1 MQNILRMKKYNVPC
15 PCMLM
20 LIILARLTT
29 SNAVESDISCLR
41 SIKEHLEDPL
51 QTLSTWKFDNI
62 SEGFVCGFTGVR
74 CWNDQENRVLAI
86 QLANMR
92 LRGPFPMGIS
102 NCTSMQVLNLSGNYL
117 SGSIPSN
124 LANNL
129 PYIVSL
135 DLSNNNLSGSI
146 PSRIA
151 NWSFMS
157 VLMLDKNHLT
167 GQIPQELSKL
177 TRLWKFSVA
186 NNRLSGPL
194 PILSDATFPAESYAN
209 NLELCGDPL
218 DACIDEDL
226 VGLFLS
232 GFEVGC
238 SLFTILTMFF
248 MLFFSPRLIIRN
260 MVSYFKPMKKIKRK
274 KHCLIPRIP
283 QILVVDVAGIKK
295 KKVNSPIP
303 LSITCNDMFNTKLTS
318 MEKFIRRLSLA
329 ELKMATNNFDN
340 KNAIGYGNMGIM
352 YKAMFP
358 NSLLLAIKRLHR
370 FDGFV
375 KDFLLEIEILGRLR
389 HTNLVPLLGFCHERK
404 KSFLVYKYMCNGT
417 LHQWLHCRPQVE
429 AKKMDWVLRYKI
441 AVGIARGLSW
451 LHNNN
456 VLRVAHL
463 KITSKCILLDDKFEP
478 KISNFGNSIILM
490 NTSGIPS
497 SDCNFLVPNANPS
510 PYKEDVYSF
519 GMLLLELITGMRN
532 NPLTAYRC
540 GLDVCVIDEYLVG
553 QGFDEEIYKTHKIA
567 ESCIR
572 DEATTMLQVYQAMQA
587 IEISRNEITV
597 DVEDNEGDF

>member
-1 MQNILRMKKYNVPC
+1 MQEL
-15 PCMLM
+15 
-20 LIILARLTT
+20 
-29 SNAVESDISCLR
+29 D
-41 SIKEHLEDPL
+41 
-51 QTLSTWKFDNI
+51 
-62 SEGFVCGFTGVR
+62 
-74 CWNDQENRVLAI
+74 
-86 QLANMR
+86 
-92 LRGPFPMGIS
+92 
-102 NCTSMQVLNLSGNYL
+102 LSGNYL
-117 SGSIPSN
+117 SRSIPSN
-124 LANNL
+124 LAIIL

-146 PSRIA
+146 PSTIA
-151 NWSFMS
+151 NWRFMI

-177 TRLWKFSVA
+177 TRLRKFSVA
-186 NNRLSGPL
+186 NNKLSGPL

-209 NLELCGDPL
+209 NLGLCGDPL

-226 VGLFLS
+226 VGVFLS
-232 GFEVGC
+232 GFEVG
-238 SLFTILTMFF
+238 
-248 MLFFSPRLIIRN
+248 
-260 MVSYFKPMKKIKRK
+260 
-274 KHCLIPRIP
+274 
-283 QILVVDVAGIKK
+283 
-295 KKVNSPIP
+295 
-303 LSITCNDMFNTKLTS
+303 
-318 MEKFIRRLSLA
+318 
-329 ELKMATNNFDN
+329 
-340 KNAIGYGNMGIM
+340 
-352 YKAMFP
+352 
-358 NSLLLAIKRLHR
+358 
-370 FDGFV
+370 
-375 KDFLLEIEILGRLR
+375 
-389 HTNLVPLLGFCHERK
+389 LLGFPQVPYFIFQDRLTNQT
-404 KSFLVYKYMCNGT
+404 SIM
-417 LHQWLHCRPQVE
+417 PQVE

-441 AVGIARGLSW
+441 AVGIARGLSL

-497 SDCNFLVPNANPS
+497 SDCNFVVPHANPS

-532 NPLTAYRC
+532 NPLTDYRC
-540 GLDVCVIDEYLVG
+540 GLDVCVIDEYLMG